1 MGNIRY
7 KKYLICVLFLLLIPI
22 NVYAYDWDGV
32 IADGSTMTLLGPN
45 DQQYDIMVVS
55 SDGHS
60 LSVEVEVNGETKRIA
75 QGETAQFGN
84 MVLGLFD
91 WGSGESLYT
100 ISFSSSVEVTSTD
113 DGSSKVCNLYD
124 HKECYNGYPYWYDS
138 CGYRQDRA
146 GDCGYGYEC
155 VNGECIVE
163 GPACEDKCNFI
174 GQSCINN
181 NIFKCVKNHQGC
193 KEPDLVQ
200 NCASNEECVQSG
212 STVYCKTKFVCS
224 EGDKKDLKCISETM
238 YAYYVCKNNNWEWVK
253 ENCPTS
259 DICKDGKC
267 VEVVEEEST
276 YDEKVE
282 EVRDTTENVK
292 ETKREEQV
300 PTKKCSWFERIF
312 LGCKVVA
319 VKIELK
325 KSDEC
330 DREGKIKCI
339 DNGIFQ
345 CINRNGVLGINRVET
360 CSENEVCDDSSGKP
374 ECKIR
379 FVCKEDEIKEKY
391 CSRDKDN
398 KGGIICSNNTWKNFE
413 ERCPKGT
420 ICMDGE
426 CGKCDPKWVC
436 EDIWSECIDN
446 LKKKKCV
453 DNCGN
458 IKYESKVCLTS
469 EQTNTKKGLDKSKI
483 VVDDYPLILVHGWH
497 SDDSALWELLRK
509 LIEDGFYEF
518 HDYTKANE
526 PKTKPWVANPVTY
539 AHGSSGRI
547 DTNISKH
554 AEWLKYR
561 IEQTKEFT
569 KRDKVNIIAHS
580 MGGLISRYYIKYLGG
595 DKSVNK
601 LIILDTPNHGAYLV
615 YQVLLIY

>member
-138 CGYRQDRA
+138 CGYK
-146 GDCGYGYEC
+146 C

-224 EGDKKDLKCISETM
+224 ECDKKDLKCISETM

-267 VEVVEEEST
+267 VEVGNESN
-276 YDEKVE
+276 VLIL
-282 EVRDTTENVK
+282 TE
-292 ETKREEQV
+292 
-300 PTKKCSWFERIF
+300 
-312 LGCKVVA
+312 
-319 VKIELK
+319 
-325 KSDEC
+325 
-330 DREGKIKCI
+330 
-339 DNGIFQ
+339 
-345 CINRNGVLGINRVET
+345 
-360 CSENEVCDDSSGKP
+360 
-374 ECKIR
+374 
-379 FVCKEDEIKEKY
+379 
-391 CSRDKDN
+391 
-398 KGGIICSNNTWKNFE
+398 
-413 ERCPKGT
+413 
-420 ICMDGE
+420 
-426 CGKCDPKWVC
+426 
-436 EDIWSECIDN
+436 
-446 LKKKKCV
+446 
-453 DNCGN
+453 
-458 IKYESKVCLTS
+458 
-469 EQTNTKKGLDKSKI
+469 LDKSPKQI
-483 VVDDYPLILVHGWH
+483 EELNDGLREESITFKNEEGTTEIMYAQPEKNSSPENRSSNPIATILNW
-497 SDDSALWELLRK
+497 
-509 LIEDGFYEF
+509 I
-518 HDYTKANE
+518 
-526 PKTKPWVANPVTY
+526 
-539 AHGSSGRI
+539 
-547 DTNISKH
+547 TNLFK
-554 AEWLKYR
+554 
-561 IEQTKEFT
+561 
-569 KRDKVNIIAHS
+569 
-580 MGGLISRYYIKYLGG
+580 
-595 DKSVNK
+595 
-601 LIILDTPNHGAYLV
+601 
-615 YQVLLIY
+615 